1 MIVDF
6 LKNSKIYFLV
16 FVILGLVFFLISL
29 FFNDYIVKVDEWFIE
44 IINSIENE
52 KLTGVMKIITNFGGV
67 LVFLVFLVIVFLLV
81 PDKKIGLF
89 MSINLLIAYIFSVI
103 MKNIFRRERPLV
115 MLIDRPFDFSFPS
128 GHTMCSVAFYGFLIY
143 VVNRKVDNVNIRIV
157 INIIL
162 VIIMILVPFS
172 RLYLGVHFF
181 TDVLAGLAL
190 GFVCLLCF
198 INYVKIKELL

>member
-29 FFNDYIVKVDEWFIE
+29 FFNDYIVKVDECFIE

-52 KLTGVMKIITNFGGV
+52 KLTGFMKIITNFGGV

-81 PDKKIGLF
+81 SDKKIGLF

-115 MLIDRPFDFSFPS
+115 MLIDRPLDFSFPS

-143 VVNRKVDNVNIRIV
+143 VVNRKVDNVNIRRV
-157 INIIL
+157 INILL